1 MMNIGALVK
10 EKEGPRTCGIIIE
23 VTERAGHPYVKVVWP
38 NGKKAEYK
46 STFLEEVK
54 SDNAN

>member
-1 MMNIGALVK
+1 MMNIGTLVK

-23 VTERAGHPYVKVVWP
+23 VIELTDHHRVKVAWP
-38 NGKKAEYK
+38 SGKKIEYK

-54 SDNAN
+54 SN